1 MADPHLIYLPVARAL
16 QQTSL
21 LRERLLP
28 RPGTALVK
36 EGDRVEPVDTVAR
49 TFMPM
54 APFVVNIAQLFQ
66 VPSLRAHSLL
76 LKKVGDTFA
85 KDEVL
90 ARKKN
95 LVGRSLVCRAPST
108 GRLLAEHRGE
118 VLLEL
123 APTQFDLPANV
134 KGMVTN
140 ASRFGVVIISNGAL
154 VQGVW
159 GNGKESYGVL
169 KLLSDVREQPLTAD
183 LVDVSALGT
192 IVVSGGPIDAEG
204 LRQTE
209 TQQVRGLIAGSM
221 SAALRERALALPF
234 PIMLSEGFGTA
245 AMAGPAFD
253 LFKLYNGREAG
264 LRAVVKTRWG
274 AQRPE
279 LFVPLTTREGASGEP
294 VPQFATLQ
302 KQALV
307 RVCAGEHFGA
317 VGRVASDQPQTRVFP
332 NGVRAR
338 AVEVALSGG
347 DHAWVPTTNLE
358 AIA

>member
-134 KGMVTN
+134 KGMVTK
-140 ASRFGVVIISNGAL
+140 VVWMNPHIWIYIDSKDDKGNL
-154 VQGVW
+154 VQW
-159 GNGKESYGVL
+159 QCE
-169 KLLSDVREQPLTAD
+169 
-183 LVDVSALGT
+183 
-192 IVVSGGPIDAEG
+192 GGPPNSLTRQGWTRNSLKAGDNVTIDG
-204 LRQTE
+204 L
-209 TQQVRGLIAGSM
+209 
-221 SAALRERALALPF
+221 
-234 PIMLSEGFGTA
+234 
-245 AMAGPAFD
+245 MA
-253 LFKLYNGREAG
+253 
-264 LRAVVKTRWG
+264 KTRENTCNSS
-274 AQRPE
+274 R
-279 LFVPLTTREGASGEP
+279 V
-294 VPQFATLQ
+294 TLPDG
-302 KQALV
+302 K
-307 RVCAGEHFGA
+307 
-317 VGRVASDQPQTRVFP
+317 RVF
-332 NGVRAR
+332 AR
-338 AVEVALSGG
+338 SPEDAK
-347 DHAWVPTTNLE
+347 
-358 AIA
+358 